1 VFLCA
6 KPAMLLSMIQFLKV
20 LLGLSLVN
28 FAASGSWASAQDS
41 VPPDLG
47 LRDLTGQRPDFTGL
61 KVYEPGKEQAEFLSY
76 LGDGKPVLLGL
87 IYFNCPG
94 ICTVTL
100 NRTLLALREAGE
112 VPGDSFRLA
121 FLTFVGSETP
131 ELAEAKKA
139 AYVKRYPEAKD
150 LRFLLGGGSSGSEI
164 ARRLGFNYRWNAE
177 AQMYEHGTVLYWIDK
192 NGEVRRQLLG
202 KNLNSR
208 DLKIALREMNG
219 QSLGPWEFDRRTS
232 GYRLKPA
239 WLAGAVALLAGIL
252 AGMGTFG
259 VRRLRKRRLSG
270 GAVS

>member
-1 VFLCA
+1 
-6 KPAMLLSMIQFLKV
+6 MIRFLKRWLGV
-20 LLGLSLVN
+20 LLIVQSTAVGL
-28 FAASGSWASAQDS
+28 AGAQDP
-41 VPPDLG
+41 VLPEMG
-47 LRDLTGQRPDFTGL
+47 LRDLTGQKLDFTGL

-94 ICTVTL
+94 VCTVTL

-112 VPGDSFRLA
+112 LPGSAFRLA
-121 FLTFVGSETP
+121 FLTFDGSEGP

-139 AYVKRYPEAKD
+139 AYLKRYPEAQD

-164 ARRLGFNYRWNAE
+164 ARRLEFNYRWNAQ
-177 AQMYEHGTVLYWIDK
+177 AQMYEHGTVLYWIDSS
-192 NGEVRRQLLG
+192 GEVRRQLLS

-208 DLKIALREMNG
+208 DLKLVIREMGG
-219 QSLGPWEFDRRTS
+219 QSLGPWEFHRRTS
-232 GYRLKPA
+232 SYRWKRS
-239 WLAGAVALLAGIL
+239 WLAGAVALGAGIL